1 VLITEIKT
9 KLTFYIAPTYV
20 STTLYNKYDKI
31 ATRKI
36 MTFNR
41 NTDFEFEIAY
51 GKDADAGMKNIA
63 KVRINGLTAAMEAH
77 REDIKTSEQ
86 PPKVRIAFDLSDS
99 GVLSVPEATL
109 SIQKPT
115 FKGNL
120 LHYHLICLQ
129 MTNILSSKEKVKS
142 FFGGKDNSENKSEVL
157 I

>member
-1 VLITEIKT
+1 MRSRTNLKTKAKKVALITEIKT
-9 KLTFYIAPTYV
+9 KLTSYTAPTYV
-20 STTLYNKYDKI
+20 STTLYSKYDKI

-77 REDIKTSEQ
+77 REDIKSSEQ

-120 LHYHLICLQ
+120 LHYYLTCL
-129 MTNILSSKEKVKS
+129 
-142 FFGGKDNSENKSEVL
+142 
-157 I
+157 